1 MEMGRCSKIAVG
13 IVVAIALAS
22 VSSQLAAAQP
32 MVKAFSQ
39 DVQDNLTPQRT
50 KLTMPVLAVVGE
62 KSFGATEAILMRNV
76 AVNVRE
82 AVAPHSG
89 HWLMEESP
97 AYTVALI
104 RDFSKDPLPA
114 TR

>member
-1 MEMGRCSKIAVG
+1 
-13 IVVAIALAS
+13 
-22 VSSQLAAAQP
+22 
-32 MVKAFSQ
+32 
-39 DVQDNLTPQRT
+39 
-50 KLTMPVLAVVGE
+50 
-62 KSFGATEAILMRNV
+62 MRNV

-82 AVAPHSG
+82 AVVPNSG

-104 RDFSKDPLPA
+104 RDYLKDPLPT

>member
-1 MEMGRCSKIAVG
+1 MGRCSKIAVG

-22 VSSQLAAAQP
+22 VSSQMAAAQP
-32 MVKAFSQ
+32 MVKPFSQ
-39 DVQDNLTPQRT
+39 NVQDIQTLQRI
-50 KLTMPVLAVVGE
+50 KLTTPVLAVVGE
-62 KSFGATEAILMRNV
+62 NFFCAIEAILMRNV

-82 AVAPHSG
+82 TVVPDSG

-104 RDFSKDPLPA
+104 RD
-114 TR
+114 